1 MSVPPAPP
9 PIEDLGH
16 RRFSFY
22 PAIANCKH
30 NEWIYRRAT
39 WSEVLVQNTRTND
52 EIWVPRCY
60 FGAISCVDEPVVIVG
75 LLKELEYREGALW
88 AVERRVIEMPRAVN
102 DSPRARLP
110 RQPVPGK
117 PAPVIG
123 IRLESR
129 SESRIGRVML
139 GGVSLGIIG
148 CVLAISLYRGGII
161 GTRAF
166 FTPVAPNQLTLG
178 AADDYD
184 AIVRALGQPS
194 SDRWSQDAN
203 GTQYRA
209 LFYPRQGFHL
219 VLMGRDRHSAR
230 YIGALDRNW
239 NPIHAVR
246 LDGTGS
252 SLPLLRT
259 LKKF

>member
-22 PAIANCKH
+22 PAIANCRH

-88 AVERRVIEMPRAVN
+88 AVQRRVLEMPRAVN
-102 DSPRARLP
+102 DSPRARPPQQSTP
-110 RQPVPGK
+110 RG

-129 SESRIGRVML
+129 PDSRIGRVML

-161 GTRAF
+161 GSRAY
-166 FTPVAPNQLTLG
+166 FTPAAPNYLSLG
-178 AADDYD
+178 AGDDYD
-184 AIVRALGQPS
+184 AIVRALGQPAG
-194 SDRWSQDAN
+194 DRRLEDAD
-203 GTQYRA
+203 GMKYRA
-209 LFYPRQGFHL
+209 LYYSRLGL
-219 VLMGRDRHSAR
+219 NIILMGRDPQRIR

-239 NPIHAVR
+239 NPVHAVR
-246 LDGTGS
+246 LEGSGS
-252 SLPLLRT
+252 SLPILRT

>member
-22 PAIANCKH
+22 PAIANCQH

-39 WSEVLVQNTRTND
+39 WSEVLVQNTRTNE

-60 FGAISCVDEPVVIVG
+60 FGAISRVDEPVVIVG
-75 LLKELEYREGALW
+75 LLKELEYKQGALW
-88 AVERRVIEMPRAVN
+88 AVERRVIEMQRAVN
-102 DSPRARLP
+102 DSPRARWREP
-110 RQPVPGK
+110 APQK
-117 PAPVIG
+117 PASVIS
-123 IRLESR
+123 IRLENRPVSR
-129 SESRIGRVML
+129 VGRVML

-161 GTRAF
+161 GSRAY
-166 FTPVAPNQLTLG
+166 FTPVAPNYLSFG
-178 AADDYD
+178 SGDDYG
-184 AIVRALGQPS
+184 AIVRALGRPS
-194 SDRWSQDAN
+194 SDHWFQDDE
-203 GTQYRA
+203 GMQYRA
-209 LFYPRQGFHL
+209 LFYARQGFHL
-219 VLMGRDRHSAR
+219 VLMGRDRDGAR

-239 NPIHAVR
+239 NPIHSVR
-246 LDGTGS
+246 LAGAGS